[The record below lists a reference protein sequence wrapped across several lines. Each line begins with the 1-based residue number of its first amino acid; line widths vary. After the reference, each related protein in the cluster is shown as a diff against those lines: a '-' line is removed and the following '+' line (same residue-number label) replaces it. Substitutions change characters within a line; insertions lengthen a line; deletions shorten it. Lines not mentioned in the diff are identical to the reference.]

1 MFWRRLLTTAD
12 SRHSEVM
19 ETIWWGVI
27 PCKISINQNLSEIP
41 SSQKR
46 QLAKP
51 LAYYE
56 NKYGERDT
64 AIVKSYESGAYNM
77 STMVCT
83 ILGLVVLLR

>member
-1 MFWRRLLTTAD
+1 VGYRILKSGHFRGKFEPAAD

-64 AIVKSYESGAYNM
+64 AIVKVM
-77 STMVCT
+77 K
-83 ILGLVVLLR
+83 VLHIT